1 VVDATVQ
8 GPVASAMENLTGFP
22 VQAAST
28 SGRAS
33 DSDNYTGTAI
43 MSTLWQSSLQPSSI
57 PTYRLAWQIYSQ
69 FSQSVLATAAISMPL
84 TPSNPDP
91 TRVFWVMEMLKGYR
105 KLGPR
110 IDSRLPVTLP
120 ILRNIIAVARSL
132 CSSVYICSSVYT
144 VVNYG

>member
-1 VVDATVQ
+1 
-8 GPVASAMENLTGFP
+8 
-22 VQAAST
+22 
-28 SGRAS
+28 
-33 DSDNYTGTAI
+33 
-43 MSTLWQSSLQPSSI
+43 
-57 PTYRLAWQIYSQ
+57 
-69 FSQSVLATAAISMPL
+69 
-84 TPSNPDP
+84 
-91 TRVFWVMEMLKGYR
+91 MEMLKGYR